1 MIPGH
6 RATSRRSRRVGHG
19 WRLFLLLPV
28 LLSLAI
34 EGRAFWEPQEGK
46 DLLATRAPEWGG
58 ITWIQGGPLTLAS
71 LKGKVVL
78 LRFWL
83 GNCLYC
89 VRSAPALSSLQE
101 QYRDRGLVVVGL
113 HHPKSQE
120 GRDLK
125 WVAGKAGELG
135 FDFPVGQDDQ
145 WTTIRAYG
153 VGTRFRRFTSVSF
166 LIDRTGIIRF
176 VHDGGEFHPGGG
188 RGHEECN
195 RAYEALKAAIEAA
208 LAS

>member
-1 MIPGH
+1 MIPGN
-6 RATSRRSRRVGHG
+6 RASSRCRGAGRG
-19 WRLFLLLPV
+19 WRIFLLLPV
-28 LLSLAI
+28 LLSLAM
-34 EGRAFWEPQEGK
+34 EGTASWEPQEGK
-46 DLLATRAPEWGG
+46 DLLGTRAPEWSG

-83 GNCLYC
+83 GNCPYC
-89 VRSAPALSSLQE
+89 VRSAPALLSLQE

-125 WVAGKAGELG
+125 WVAGKARELG
-135 FDFPVGQDDQ
+135 FDFAVGQDDQ

-153 VGTRFRRFTSVSF
+153 VGTHFRRFTSVSF

-188 RGHEECN
+188 KGHEECT
-195 RAYEALKAAIEAA
+195 RAYEALKAAIETA
-208 LAS
+208 LAF